1 MEKSPL
7 TYQFLTFGISPRN
20 MTYQPGIWHISVV
33 WHISQDFDISVRILY
48 RLPLQYK
55 PFCTVFHC
63 SSKKYFFVSSVH
75 PISSI
80 HDPTRR
86 PPGVCLAAR
95 ATVVVTRSP
104 SAWRCCQRDEP
115 SVFAS
120 MRAARRASRCGMR
133 LPRPTQPSARARST
147 STDDISVYK
156 HCCIRD
162 ARAHD
167 ATAHPEC
174 NLSTP
179 KCARARTFA
188 VPARAHTLVRH
199 VLGSAHGCSAVC
211 IGAVHSRAD
220 EAVHN
225 DLAHHCMYMMAG

>member
-1 MEKSPL
+1 MSFGISARIL
-7 TYQFLTFGISPRN
+7 TYQSG
-20 MTYQPGIWHISVV
+20 
-33 WHISQDFDISVRILY
+33 
-48 RLPLQYK
+48 
-55 PFCTVFHC
+55 FCTGFHCSTNPFVPSSTAVQTLLYLFHC

-104 SAWRCCQRDEP
+104 SAWRCCQRDKP
-115 SVFAS
+115 SVFAIG

-162 ARAHD
+162 ARAH
-167 ATAHPEC
+167 PEC
-174 NLSTP
+174 NLSLI
-179 KCARARTFA
+179 
-188 VPARAHTLVRH
+188 H
-199 VLGSAHGCSAVC
+199 
-211 IGAVHSRAD
+211 I
-220 EAVHN
+220 
-225 DLAHHCMYMMAG
+225 